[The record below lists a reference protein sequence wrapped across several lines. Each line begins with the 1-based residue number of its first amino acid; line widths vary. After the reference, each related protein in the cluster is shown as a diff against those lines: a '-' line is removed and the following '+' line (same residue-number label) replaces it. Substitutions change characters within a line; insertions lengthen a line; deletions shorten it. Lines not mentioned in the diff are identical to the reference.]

1 MRDQIKAF
9 GWLHD
14 MRDQIKAFGWLHD
27 MRDQIKAFGW
37 LHDMRDQIKAFG
49 WLHDMRDQIKAG
61 LIKEL
66 DVHKNEYATNFL
78 ASHSTYILVQ
88 KDLQPD
94 DMSAD
99 SCSTPTPP
107 QYTYKPLLEG
117 STDLFPNFRLHV
129 AEVEKKK
136 TKRGGSKS
144 PSPAGRLL
152 SKPKK
157 NVSKPST
164 SKRKP

>member
-1 MRDQIKAF
+1 MFIVVKYGQNETLLCNPSCAVVNLLTSIKRRT
-9 GWLHD
+9 GYGNTNLILD
-14 MRDQIKAFGWLHD
+14 LSDET
-27 MRDQIKAFGW
+27 
-37 LHDMRDQIKAFG
+37 
-49 WLHDMRDQIKAG
+49 G

-66 DVHKNEYATNFL
+66 DIHKNEYATNFL
-78 ASHSTYILVQ
+78 ASHGTYILVQ

-94 DMSAD
+94 DISAD
-99 SCSTPTPP
+99 SRSTPSPP

-129 AEVEKKK
+129 AEPVEKKK

-157 NVSKPST
+157 NLNKPLT
-164 SKRKP
+164 SKRK